1 MKPLS
6 ERDEN
11 FRKYLLKYPQNLRV
25 GMKPLSERD
34 ENLKTRTKS
43 PTSKPQVG
51 MKPLSER
58 DENQTAVLFTNIS
71 LNSGRNEA
79 TL

>member
-11 FRKYLLKYPQNLRV
+11 LSIFVMPVNSTLSV

-34 ENLKTRTKS
+34 ENF
-43 PTSKPQVG
+43 
-51 MKPLSER
+51 
-58 DENQTAVLFTNIS
+58 NAVILDSTGLQAS
-71 LNSGRNEA
+71 RNEA

>member
-11 FRKYLLKYPQNLRV
+11 SNSLNKKLTSSLSV

-34 ENLKTRTKS
+34 ENYIIS
-43 PTSKPQVG
+43 FFH
-51 MKPLSER
+51 E
-58 DENQTAVLFTNIS
+58 QTLYNC
-71 LNSGRNEA
+71 RNEA